1 MEVRKSHTLQPRCG
15 ALCHHPW
22 DNAHALDGNMG
33 RLLGAAPAQAVL
45 APSESMPEDAETVCG
60 WDFERGRDLDGLL
73 DSLLRTGFQAT
84 HFGRAVNEVNRMV
97 LDHARLH
104 ACMHEEV
111 LERLVL
117 GERLYKHWCAW

>member
-1 MEVRKSHTLQPRCG
+1 M
-15 ALCHHPW
+15 
-22 DNAHALDGNMG
+22 LD
-33 RLLGAAPAQAVL
+33 AAPAQAVL

-97 LDHARLH
+97 PSPTSALH
-104 ACMHEEV
+104 ACIMHEEIAWKASTV
-111 LERLVL
+111 QAAMHAVVNLEGTDQDTRRCCRGKPNYVC
-117 GERLYKHWCAW
+117 WW